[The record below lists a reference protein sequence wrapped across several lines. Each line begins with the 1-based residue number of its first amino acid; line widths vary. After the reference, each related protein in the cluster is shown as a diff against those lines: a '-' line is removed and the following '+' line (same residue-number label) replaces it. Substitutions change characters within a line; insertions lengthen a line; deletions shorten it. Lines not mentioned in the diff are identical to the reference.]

1 MWIFIF
7 AYGCDEGAKGVS
19 IQLRCLGAPA
29 DPPPLPIALCM
40 PLMYIELCL
49 SIFNINNSETR
60 ILLKKKALKGTRSDY
75 YQETIALVAKINS
88 IRILLSVAVNF
99 DWSVYQLDVK
109 NVFFNGDLEEEVS
122 MDL

>member
-1 MWIFIF
+1 MVSKGFIRH
-7 AYGCDEGAKGVS
+7 GV
-19 IQLRCLGAPA
+19 
-29 DPPPLPIALCM
+29 
-40 PLMYIELCL
+40 
-49 SIFNINNSETR
+49 
-60 ILLKKKALKGTRSDY
+60 Y
-75 YQETIALVAKINS
+75 YRETIALVAKINS